1 MTETADLPQ
10 PVVEVTTELTTDS
23 IATTARGSEVQSPTS
38 NRTAST
44 PASELSSVE
53 ALKGFKSTN
62 LGVSK
67 ENARAKAAT
76 LSLVEQVC
84 GVPMSSLKYVHQN

>member
-1 MTETADLPQ
+1 MAETADLPS
-10 PVVEVTTELTTDS
+10 PVVEVTTELTSDS
-23 IATTARGSEVQSPTS
+23 IATTARGSEVHSPSS
-38 NRTAST
+38 NRTTST
-44 PASELSSVE
+44 PASDLSSIE

-76 LSLVEQVC
+76 LSLVEQVS
-84 GVPMSSLKYVHQN
+84 GVSMSCL

>member
-1 MTETADLPQ
+1 MTKTADLSA
-10 PVVEVTTELTTDS
+10 PVVEVTTELTSES
-23 IATTARGSEVQSPTS
+23 IATTARGSEVQSPS
-38 NRTAST
+38 SDRTTST

-53 ALKGFKSTN
+53 ALKEFKSTN

-84 GVPMSSLKYVHQN
+84 GVFHELFS